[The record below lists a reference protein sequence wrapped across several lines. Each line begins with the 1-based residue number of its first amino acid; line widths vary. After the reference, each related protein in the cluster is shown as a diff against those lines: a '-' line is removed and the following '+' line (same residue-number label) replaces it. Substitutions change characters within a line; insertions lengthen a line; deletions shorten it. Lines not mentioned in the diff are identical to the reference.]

1 MKCNKIFNG
10 WSIGRKNIGNID
22 IVNLIIYL
30 HISHITTQRI
40 KVEFPIFAVFEP
52 KCRECFKYGLWFLCE

>member
-22 IVNLIIYL
+22 IVNLN
-30 HISHITTQRI
+30 ISHITTQRI
-40 KVEFPIFAVFEP
+40 KVEFPIFAVSEP
-52 KCRECFKYGLWFLCE
+52 KCRECFQYGLWFLCE